1 MSCCKKKCLPK
12 EILKDN
18 ACQNS
23 PISDQFLS
31 NPHSSVVSAKQCVP
45 TAEACSYS
53 PKKGSGEFLPFHWA
67 VSTGKH
73 QVLEFTL
80 ENAAFNV
87 NSKSK
92 KGKTA
97 LGIAIELN
105 GEDAAQLVQS
115 LLDNGANPNIL
126 SFCDATP
133 TEKYPLELAMTIW
146 RNECICAGEGKVVK
160 IVSSLLQHGANPNI
174 SVFPSE
180 QWLPVLSL
188 NQLDEQVE
196 GNNHSDA
203 SWNLISLAI
212 SKMPADSSCQEI
224 VDVVE
229 ALLQHGADPNK
240 HAYPFS
246 SLEFAVMAFMSGVL
260 ENFYQVSLVEVI
272 KMLLMHG
279 ADPNRQIHM
288 GEGTVTNVLWLILG
302 GMQTHTEAKLLKMV
316 MLLLEYGANPRSE
329 ISIPGA
335 FQGNVLQFALENNFT
350 EAAHLFE
357 KSNVPFEKSIH

>member
-1 MSCCKKKCLPK
+1 L
-12 EILKDN
+12 N
-18 ACQNS
+18 H
-23 PISDQFLS
+23 
-31 NPHSSVVSAKQCVP
+31 HSSVVSSKQCAP
-45 TAEACSYS
+45 TGETCSYS
-53 PKKGSGEFLPFHWA
+53 PKRGSGEFLPFHWA

-105 GEDAAQLVQS
+105 SEDAVELVQS

-126 SFCDATP
+126 SFCDATA
-133 TEKYPLELAMTIW
+133 TEKSPLELAMTIW
-146 RNECICAGEGKVVK
+146 RNECVCAGQGKVVK
-160 IVSSLLQHGANPNI
+160 IVSNLLKHGANPNI

-180 QWLPVLSL
+180 QWLPVLAL
-188 NQLDEQVE
+188 NQLDEQVDE
-196 GNNHSDA
+196 NNHSDA

-212 SKMPADSSCQEI
+212 SKMPPDSSCQEI
-224 VDVVE
+224 VDVVQ

-246 SLEFAVMAFMSGVL
+246 SLEFAVMAFMSGVP
-260 ENFYQVSLVEVI
+260 EDFYHISLVEVI
-272 KMLLMHG
+272 KMLLMHS

-316 MLLLEYGANPRSE
+316 MLLLEYGADPRTE

-335 FQGNVLQFALENNFT
+335 FQGNALQFAFENNFA
-350 EAAHLFE
+350 EVARLLE
-357 KSNVPFEKSIH
+357 KSDVPSKKSIH